1 MLAGCFE
8 FLIQLIKRR
17 GKDQFSFTVHFSFYK
32 TSSKILLVE
41 NNAVCSCFYFLIE
54 EIKVNVYFYLQGFIL
69 EFHFETNEYFQE
81 TVLTKQYTMRFEQ
94 DPADP
99 FSYEGP
105 EIIKCQ
111 G

>member
-1 MLAGCFE
+1 M
-8 FLIQLIKRR
+8 
-17 GKDQFSFTVHFSFYK
+17 VK
-32 TSSKILLVE
+32 TSFHSQSIFPFTRPVQKILLVE